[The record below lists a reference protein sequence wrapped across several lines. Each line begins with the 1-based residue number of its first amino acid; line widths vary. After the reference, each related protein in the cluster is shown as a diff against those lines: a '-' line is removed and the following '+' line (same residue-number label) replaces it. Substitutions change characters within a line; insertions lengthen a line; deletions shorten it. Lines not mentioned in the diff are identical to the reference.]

1 MANTNEYKNQ
11 YDNIVKEH
19 SPKNKVISNTIK
31 AFVVGGIICCI
42 GELLTNTY
50 TGMGLTFNEASTF
63 TTDSLIAISVIL
75 TGFNVYDNIGKFAG
89 AGALIPIT
97 GFANS
102 MASAAMEYKKEGY
115 IYGLGAKLFT
125 IAGPVIVYGVIASVI
140 IGVIYYF
147 I

>member
-1 MANTNEYKNQ
+1 MAHTSQYKNQ

-140 IGVIYYF
+140 IGIIYYF

>member
-1 MANTNEYKNQ
+1 MANTNRYATQ
-11 YDNIVKEH
+11 YESIVKKH
-19 SPKNKVISNTIK
+19 SPRNKVVSNSIK
-31 AFVVGGIICCI
+31 AFMVGGTICML
-42 GELLTNTY
+42 GQLLNNSY
-50 TGMGLTFNEASTF
+50 MSLGVSAKEAATL

-75 TGFNVYDNIGKFAG
+75 TGLNVYDNIGNIAG

-125 IAGPVIVYGVIASVI
+125 ISGPVIVYGTIVSVL
-140 IGVIYYF
+140 IGIIYYF